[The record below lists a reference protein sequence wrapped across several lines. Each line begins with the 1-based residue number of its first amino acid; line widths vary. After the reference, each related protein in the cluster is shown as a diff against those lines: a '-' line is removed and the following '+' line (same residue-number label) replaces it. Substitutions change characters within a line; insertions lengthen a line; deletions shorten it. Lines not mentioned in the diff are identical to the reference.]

1 MKHDGYHWDL
11 LIIISAVIRRSKT
24 MKHLAL
30 TAPSLPRRITVI
42 KLICAIT
49 YVNDP
54 HYHKETRNKVIKAS

>member
-1 MKHDGYHWDL
+1 
-11 LIIISAVIRRSKT
+11 

-30 TAPSLPRRITVI
+30 TTPSLPGRITVI
-42 KLICAIT
+42 KLICTIT